1 MDAGNP
7 DRSVSVPVIGRTS
20 GEPAANPRA
29 RFAVPA
35 RIVGWLG
42 RTMVYGGVLLGL
54 YGLIAMIYTA
64 SRAHEGT
71 EVLASIE
78 SARRDGV
85 TFASAGLLDL
95 AWLDNTGARRLEYG
109 VKVTPQLAY
118 KLRIGRQLARDHVRV
133 RYQPDTAQGQGRV
146 IVVEDV
152 PEQIT
157 ALSILSMAGFL
168 SVTLGAA
175 FVMFALF
182 LGEPRSA
189 KSRIGHGDDA

>member
-1 MDAGNP
+1 MSDRRIDDGTAVPSVGHPSARPGNGLA
-7 DRSVSVPVIGRTS
+7 RS
-20 GEPAANPRA
+20 

-42 RTMVYGGVLLGL
+42 RTMVYGGVILGL
-54 YGLIAMIYTA
+54 YGLVAMVYTA
-64 SRAHEGT
+64 SRAHDGI

-95 AWLDNTGARRLEYG
+95 AWLDKSGARRIEYG

-118 KLRIGRQLARDHVRV
+118 KLRIGRQLQRDHVRV
-133 RYQPDTAQGQGRV
+133 RYQPDSSQGQGRV

-175 FVMFALF
+175 LVMLGLF
-182 LGEPRSA
+182 LGEPRDGA
-189 KSRIGHGDDA
+189 REDE